1 MSPSLSKNIE
11 EDRTRSVNHGRL
23 LMEVWGRSDV
33 ASDTHHA
40 FNAIKI
46 PQSLFK
52 NSKRIQYTH
61 CSSFT
66 TLLNGDVVPE
76 VANTGQLPVNS
87 RELTRGASSSLKYN
101 HCN

>member
-1 MSPSLSKNIE
+1 MSTSLSKNIE

-52 NSKRIQYTH
+52 NSKRIQCTH
-61 CSSFT
+61 CGSFT

-76 VANTGQLPVNS
+76 VADTGQLPVNS
-87 RELTRGASSSLKYN
+87 RELTRGASSSLEN
-101 HCN
+101 SHCN